1 MGNVFGNA
9 ENSVNSLMEVPEI
22 MVDIL
27 KYGSILVGAVL
38 VVVGVAFAIA
48 EVKGTAP
55 SVMPSSVSLL

>member
-1 MGNVFGNA
+1 MGNVFSTA
-9 ENSVNSLMEVPEI
+9 ENSMNSVLEVPEL

-55 SVMPSSVSLL
+55 RVVPSSVSLL